1 MPTTPTYPEKH
12 RVEITHMQND
22 ELLRI
27 QDISNTEKP
36 VIVTRGSAL
45 NPKHDGSLFIV
56 RVPKPAYFQCQT
68 QYPAESIV
76 LMKCYQK
83 HDILTPQ
90 ERVEVVDYLRRMAQ

>member
-1 MPTTPTYPEKH
+1 MPTTLTYPEKH
-12 RVEITHMQND
+12 RTEIKHTTTGD
-22 ELLRI
+22 LLRM

-45 NPKHDGSLFIV
+45 NPNHDGSLFIV
-56 RVPKPAYFQCQT
+56 RVPKPAYFQCQS
-68 QYPAESIV
+68 QYPAESIA

-90 ERVEVVDYLRRMAQ
+90 ERTEVVDYLRRMVQ